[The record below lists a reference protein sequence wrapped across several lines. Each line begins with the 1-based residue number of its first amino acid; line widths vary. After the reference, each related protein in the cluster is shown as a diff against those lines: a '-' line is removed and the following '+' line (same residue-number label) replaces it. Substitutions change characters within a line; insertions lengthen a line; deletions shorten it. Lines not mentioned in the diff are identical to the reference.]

1 MSEEP
6 TRPER
11 RIWRSDVRRDVDD
24 ELAFHLDMRRRDF
37 IERGAREADARD
49 AAARR
54 FGDVTTIAET
64 CRQIDEAWHREQR
77 RAGMWTDIRQDAAYA
92 LRSLRKTP
100 GFTAVALLTLAL
112 GIGANTAIFSVINGV
127 LLRALPYRNPDRIVF
142 VWSSSASLA
151 REPLTPA
158 RLVDFREQLA
168 SITNLAGISHIPLNL
183 TGSGEPE
190 RLEASSVS
198 STFFDVLG
206 VPALLGDPFHGG
218 TVDDR
223 AVVLS
228 YGLWVRRFGADRA
241 ILGRQ
246 IVLNGSAR
254 TVMAVMPREFDWPAI
269 TALPTTGHGPELW
282 IPGTTRD
289 VPRTPVDR
297 PDQDLSQNRTAGY
310 VRTVGRLKDGV
321 TLAQAQRQAEIVAAR
336 IGRAYPETDGARG
349 AAVVPLRVQFFGHV
363 RRPLFILAGAVALV
377 LGIACANVA
386 SLLLGRATSRRKE
399 IAVRLALGASRA
411 RIVRQLLTESVILA
425 MGGAACGIL
434 LARWAQ
440 SALIRLSPA
449 DVLRIEHARI
459 DPIVLAFTIGVA
471 MITGILFGL
480 VPSLHASGGIVT
492 TDLHD
497 GGTRASAGPRSAR
510 TREALVAL
518 QLAVALVLLVGAILL
533 LRSFAALQHVDTGI
547 DTHNL
552 LTFDLFLSGPR
563 AEYQSKQIAFYDE
576 ALTRIRSL
584 PDVIAA
590 GAAVTLPIG
599 GDDFS
604 APYTIDGRPIP
615 EPGHEPSAGYQVVTP
630 GYFAAMGIPF
640 VSGRD
645 FGTGDVRSAQ
655 PVALVNH
662 TLAEREWPGADPIGR
677 RLRIGR
683 DEPWMTIIGV
693 VGDIRHMGPATPP
706 RPEFYQPHAQ
716 RSFSFMAFVVRTRH
730 DAAAVAPSIRAEIS
744 HLDPAQPISGVAT
757 MDEHLARALSRP
769 RFMSTLIA
777 AFGGLALALSI
788 VGIYGVMAYSV
799 SQRTREIAIRMALG
813 ARAGAVVTMILSRVA
828 WLVAIGVAAG
838 LAGAAVFTRVLS
850 GLLFGVGAAD
860 VTAFAA
866 AAAVL
871 AFAALAAGV
880 VPALRATRI
889 EGTEALRS

>member
-11 RIWRSDVRRDVDD
+11 RIWRSDVRQDVDD
-24 ELAFHLDMRRRDF
+24 ELAFHLEMRRRDF
-37 IERGAREADARD
+37 MEGGAGEGEARN

-54 FGDVTTIAET
+54 FGDVTSIAEA

-77 RAGMWTDIRQDAAYA
+77 RAGVWTELRQDAACA
-92 LRSLRKTP
+92 VRSLRKTP
-100 GFTAVALLTLAL
+100 GFTAIALLTLAL

-142 VWSSSASLA
+142 VWSSNASLA

-158 RLVDFREQLA
+158 RLVDFREQLT
-168 SITNLAGISHIPLNL
+168 SLTGLAGISHIPLNL
-183 TGSGEPE
+183 TGSGGPE

-206 VPALLGDPFHGG
+206 VPPLLGDPFHGG
-218 TVDDR
+218 AADDR

-241 ILGRQ
+241 IIGRQ

-254 TVMAVMPREFDWPAI
+254 TVMAVMPREFGWPAI

-310 VRTVGRLKDGV
+310 VRAVGRLKDGV
-321 TLAQAQRQAEIVAAR
+321 TVAQAQREAEMVAAR
-336 IGRAYPETDGARG
+336 IGRAHPETDGARG
-349 AAVVPLRVQFFGHV
+349 AAVVALREQFFGHV
-363 RRPLFILAGAVALV
+363 RQALFVLIGAVALV

-411 RIVRQLLTESVILA
+411 RIVRQLLTESIILA

-434 LARWAQ
+434 LAWWAQ

-449 DVLRIEHARI
+449 DVLRIENARI
-459 DPIVLAFTIGVA
+459 DPIVLAFTVGLA

-480 VPSLHASGGIVT
+480 VPALQASGGTVT

-497 GGTRASAGPRSAR
+497 GGTRASVGPRSAR

-518 QLAVALVLLVGAILL
+518 QLAVALVLLVGATLL
-533 LRSFAALQHVDTGI
+533 LRSFFALQHVNTGI

-552 LTFDLFLSGPR
+552 LTFDLFLSAPR

-576 ALTRIRSL
+576 ALTRIRNL

-604 APYTIDGRPIP
+604 AEYTIDGRAMPA
-615 EPGHEPSAGYQVVTP
+615 PGHEPSAGYQVVTP
-630 GYFAAMGIPF
+630 GYFGAMGIPL

-655 PVALVNH
+655 QVALVNH

-716 RSFSFMAFVVRTRH
+716 RSFPFMAFVVRTRH
-730 DAAAVAPSIRAEIS
+730 DPAAVVPSIRGEIS
-744 HLDPAQPISGVAT
+744 RLDPAQPVSGVAT

-769 RFMSTLIA
+769 RFMSTLVA
-777 AFGGLALALSI
+777 SFGGLALALSVI
-788 VGIYGVMAYSV
+788 GIYGVMAYSV
-799 SQRTREIAIRMALG
+799 TQRTREIAIRMALG
-813 ARAGAVVTMILSRVA
+813 AHTGAVVRMILARTA
-828 WLVAIGVAAG
+828 WLALIGVGAG
-838 LAGAAVFTRVLS
+838 VAGAAALTRVLS
-850 GLLFGVGAAD
+850 GLLFGVGAVDAA
-860 VTAFAA
+860 TFAA
-866 AAAVL
+866 AAL
-871 AFAALAAGV
+871 LLGGAALAAGA

-889 EGTEALRS
+889 EGAEALRS